1 MLNELKKAS
10 NMTRTENGAAAYRS
24 TGSCCLDFFASCG
37 AMRNADEDEILRKF
51 IRAYAEDAD
60 IAMRLLFYARDVRGG
75 LGERRLFRV
84 ILRYLADH
92 APKSVVC
99 NIHLISEYGRYDD
112 LLVLLGT
119 ECEDFMA
126 KLVDAVL
133 DYDRKA
139 MSRRLPATLLAKW
152 LPSVNTSS
160 PETRAAAQ
168 KLCSLLGLREADY
181 RKRLSA
187 LRAYIGTVEDSMRR
201 GDYSFDYSAVP
212 SKAMLKY
219 RAAFLRNDPE
229 RYNAYLSAVES
240 GDEKINSSVL
250 YPYEIVDTAC
260 NERDGDKIRVLDGLW
275 KALPDYTDG
284 RNALAVVDGSGSMY
298 MNMGNVPPPIMI
310 AVSLGMYFAERNR
323 GEFANHFITFSD
335 TPRLVEIKG
344 KNVKERAEYCM
355 SYNEISSTD
364 LCAVFELI
372 LKTAISNRLPQSEL
386 PELLYIISDMEFN
399 RGVECDDVIFEQIKS
414 RYKRYGY
421 KLPQIVYWN
430 VCARREQFPVKS
442 DDQGVALVSGS
453 SPSIFSLMMSGEVDP
468 YRMMLNVVNSARYRS
483 VCA

>member
-1 MLNELKKAS
+1 
-10 NMTRTENGAAAYRS
+10 
-24 TGSCCLDFFASCG
+24 
-37 AMRNADEDEILRKF
+37 
-51 IRAYAEDAD
+51 
-60 IAMRLLFYARDVRGG
+60 
-75 LGERRLFRV
+75 
-84 ILRYLADH
+84 
-92 APKSVVC
+92 
-99 NIHLISEYGRYDD
+99 
-112 LLVLLGT
+112 
-119 ECEDFMA
+119 
-126 KLVDAVL
+126 
-133 DYDRKA
+133 
-139 MSRRLPATLLAKW
+139 
-152 LPSVNTSS
+152 
-160 PETRAAAQ
+160 
-168 KLCSLLGLREADY
+168 
-181 RKRLSA
+181 
-187 LRAYIGTVEDSMRR
+187 
-201 GDYSFDYSAVP
+201 
-212 SKAMLKY
+212 
-219 RAAFLRNDPE
+219 
-229 RYNAYLSAVES
+229 
-240 GDEKINSSVL
+240 
-250 YPYEIVDTAC
+250 
-260 NERDGDKIRVLDGLW
+260 
-275 KALPDYTDG
+275 
-284 RNALAVVDGSGSMY
+284 
-298 MNMGNVPPPIMI
+298 MNMENVPPPIMI

-372 LKTAISNRLPQSEL
+372 LKTAISNHLPQSEL

-468 YRMMLNVVNSARYRS
+468 YRMMLNVVNSERYRS